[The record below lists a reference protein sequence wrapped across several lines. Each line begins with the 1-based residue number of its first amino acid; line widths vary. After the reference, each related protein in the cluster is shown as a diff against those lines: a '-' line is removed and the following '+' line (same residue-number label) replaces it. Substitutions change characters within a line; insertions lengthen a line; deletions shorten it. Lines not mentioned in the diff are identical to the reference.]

1 MEGPL
6 CPSLP
11 ALCPVKET
19 LGSSQ
24 QAYVIALQGWFEPA
38 IYTPTANSG
47 TWHSKLKC
55 WRALV
60 LYSTKRL
67 LKLNKQPW
75 FSVLRGTREISEENI
90 KDRKAF
96 IPLSLPSFKVP
107 PPCKPKSPGTPVQRQ
122 ASPAARGCTTAHRLP
137 LPHSLPVHHMHRPPF

>member
-60 LYSTKRL
+60 LYSTKEAFKIEQTAL
-67 LKLNKQPW
+67 
-75 FSVLRGTREISEENI
+75 VLGSERYQR
-90 KDRKAF
+90 DFGRKHQ
-96 IPLSLPSFKVP
+96 
-107 PPCKPKSPGTPVQRQ
+107 G
-122 ASPAARGCTTAHRLP
+122 
-137 LPHSLPVHHMHRPPF
+137 